1 MSGCACGVGE
11 SLGVIYVLCYSVKQS
26 LSNGRGS
33 WVMGTS
39 RGSWVWVWVKV
50 AGVGNDKKLI
60 FNHY

>member
-26 LSNGRGS
+26 LSDRGS

-50 AGVGNDKKLI
+50 VGMGND
-60 FNHY
+60 